1 MKDSGSG
8 REVLLS
14 HKAVENE
21 RFELKGLDMRGGASA
36 VFASFVDDKS
46 TQQYPVLLDNQSEV
60 SIINASFLQDITP
73 LKKPI
78 TIYGIGD
85 AACILNFKGRL
96 PVFNIDCYASYD
108 NIANILCYTLNPIT
122 ALSRAF
128 IAHLPDRDVVFSL
141 EGKLYIASLKPWI
154 KNSVCKKVYFLPVSE
169 LEKLYNEKERKMAK
183 KAWQFAKRAIAPS
196 LEEAIR
202 LATFGNITGI
212 GFTAADLR
220 RAYDIYGRLIEAIKG
235 RMTKKKVARQEIE
248 TTSKWTDRPQNM
260 TMDLVFIDHQI
271 FLLTVTNPLQLTLTS
286 RCTGRDAKSLRNQLQ
301 QHFDEYK
308 TRRFDIK
315 QIFGMRMVHADAESG
330 FKVLQGKFPGIKID
344 IGSPAGHAER
354 ADERIRRIKELCRQI
369 INDIPWQLP
378 EKLLEDMVRYATI
391 RLNMFHGHDKAV
403 PSKVDFSGM
412 KPRLE
417 KEYGLTFGE
426 FCLVYIYSAQS
437 NNIKNCQARKSV
449 RRCD

>member
-1 MKDSGSG
+1 MVTRALEAATVAANKNANKGPGQNNGKKQPNRNLARDSNRSESRAYNGPTKSPKLNDQHYSQAKGSDQYCYRCSEQGHGTKSCNAVMKGSESG

-14 HKAVENE
+14 HNAVENE

-78 TIYGIGD
+78 TIYGIGG
-85 AACILNFKGRL
+85 AACILKHKGRL
-96 PVFNIDCYASYD
+96 PMFDIDCYASYD
-108 NIANILCYTLNPIT
+108 NIANILCYADVAALYPIT

-154 KNSVCKKVYFLPVSE
+154 KNSVCKKVYFSSVSE

-271 FLLTVTNPLQLTLTS
+271 FLLTVTNPLQLT
-286 RCTGRDAKSLRNQLQ
+286 
-301 QHFDEYK
+301 
-308 TRRFDIK
+308 
-315 QIFGMRMVHADAESG
+315 
-330 FKVLQGKFPGIKID
+330 
-344 IGSPAGHAER
+344 
-354 ADERIRRIKELCRQI
+354 
-369 INDIPWQLP
+369 
-378 EKLLEDMVRYATI
+378 
-391 RLNMFHGHDKAV
+391 
-403 PSKVDFSGM
+403 
-412 KPRLE
+412 
-417 KEYGLTFGE
+417 
-426 FCLVYIYSAQS
+426 
-437 NNIKNCQARKSV
+437 
-449 RRCD
+449 